1 MIIIDNIIGYVGEYL
16 ASDLPDGRH
25 RHHIIIF
32 AVIDDNRYINPLLR
46 V

>member
-1 MIIIDNIIGYVGEYL
+1 MIIIDNVIGYVGEYL

-25 RHHIIIF
+25 WYHIIIF
-32 AVIDDNRYINPLLR
+32 AVIDDNRYINPLFQ